1 MDSLFEDDVNPVEDG
16 MDIDNYA
23 EDEEITQ
30 EDAWVV
36 IDQYFIERGMLIW
49 FWSIKMIALLQY
61 CNTARYL
68 KITFRSVKR
77 TFFQDLSSYC
87 N

>member
-36 IDQYFIERGMLIW
+36 IDQYFIERGMLI
-49 FWSIKMIALLQY
+49 
-61 CNTARYL
+61 
-68 KITFRSVKR
+68 
-77 TFFQDLSSYC
+77 
-87 N
+87 